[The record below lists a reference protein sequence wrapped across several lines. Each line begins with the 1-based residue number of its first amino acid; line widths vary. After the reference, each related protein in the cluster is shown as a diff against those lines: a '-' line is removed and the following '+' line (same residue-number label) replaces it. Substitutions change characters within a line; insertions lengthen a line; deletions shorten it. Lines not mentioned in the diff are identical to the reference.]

1 MPEFRL
7 SVDSLDFRD
16 LPWNEPFEIWPEICS
31 QVVELPRGISRHPV
45 VFINQSDDLFAL
57 KLLPND
63 YAVHENKVLQRAR
76 DLRLPVVQSL
86 GVVILDQGG
95 EILITRYLEHS
106 LPYRS
111 LFMDSSLDRYREH
124 LLSAMANLLVQL
136 HLSGFFWGDCSLSN
150 TLFRRDA
157 GVLQAYLVD
166 AESSEIHPTP
176 LPPGLRHSDLVK
188 MEQNVHEDLA
198 NLAKSGYLDNS
209 LPYYNI
215 SSLIRLRYQSL
226 WDIIN
231 HGKQIP
237 STPSYQ
243 LQERIRE
250 LNDLGFSVGGV
261 EIHPSEKGDLF
272 QLKIS
277 VTDRSYHRD
286 QLSKLTGLHA
296 EEMQARKMINEINEL
311 RASLSWQQ
319 GYNLSIEQAACHW
332 RENIYEPVMARLSPI
347 AARRQ
352 RQRDESN
359 PVLNSDPAELYCQ
372 VLEHKWFLS
381 ERAGHDVGHMMALE
395 NYIQKFGQ

>member
-1 MPEFRL
+1 MHEFRL
-7 SVDSLDFRD
+7 NSTSPDFSN
-16 LPWNEPFEIWPEICS
+16 LPWDKPLETWSEVCS
-31 QVVELPRGISRHPV
+31 QVVELPSGISRHPV
-45 VFINQSDDLFAL
+45 VFINHADALFAL

-63 YAVHENKVLQRAR
+63 FALHEHEMLRRAN
-76 DLRLPVVQSL
+76 DLRLPAVQSL

-95 EILITRYLEHS
+95 EILVTRYLEHS

-176 LPPGLRHSDLVK
+176 LTPGLRHSDLVK
-188 MEQNVHEDLA
+188 MEQNVQEDLVD
-198 NLAKSGYLDNS
+198 LAKSGYLDNS
-209 LPYYNI
+209 MPFYNT

-231 HGKQIP
+231 HGGQIQ
-237 STPSYQ
+237 STSSYQ

-250 LNDLGFSVGGV
+250 LNELGFSVGGV
-261 EIHPSEKGDLF
+261 EIHPSEKGDLV

-286 QLSKLTGLHA
+286 RLSGLTGLIA

-311 RASLSWQQ
+311 RATLSWQH
-319 GYNLSIEQAACHW
+319 GYNVPIEKAACHW
-332 RENIYEPVMARLSPI
+332 LENIYQPVMARLGPI

-352 RQRDESN
+352 RRRDEVN
-359 PVLNSDPAELYCQ
+359 PVLNADPAELYCQ

-381 ERAGHDVGHMMALE
+381 EKAGHDVGHMIALE
-395 NYIQKFGQ
+395 NYIQKYGQ